1 MSVARRT
8 VGGLH
13 HPVTL
18 PVLAAIGMAV
28 SVATFLLVHHVIRS
42 GWETHV
48 TRTAEQYH
56 QALKE
61 RLDAQNLF
69 LHALAGRFSGAPPAI
84 QADFSA
90 AVARLRPFSP
100 ALESVAWLRGPV
112 IAFLDPASPTPPG
125 LDSIRPGNGLNA
137 TPSLTQ
143 AVERACAENRI
154 VSVPA
159 GALSDPPHYAVLMPV
174 SQAAGPADGGH
185 ACAAF
190 DGVLLAL
197 FNIGRLLDDALDTQ
211 PPLNADLY
219 LVETRGNGTLTRLA
233 VRPAPRRHEGFIP
246 VDDGILAAALPTAL
260 PLAAGSGTW
269 QMVLLPQAAPLFG
282 DGFGVAWSVLAGGV
296 LLTGVMLAY
305 LYREARARIMLQTE
319 ARARAAMARML
330 RESEERFR
338 LALRHSKVS
347 VFSQDRRLRY
357 IWIYNPQ
364 IAVAPGRFL
373 SRTDAD
379 LFTDDTAA
387 VMEAIKQEVMDSGI
401 GMRREVT
408 AVPRDPDTGTSGAGH
423 VFDLVVEPLRDGS
436 TTIVGV
442 ICAAVDVTEAALLRD
457 ALADA
462 HAEAQR
468 ANQAKTRFLAA
479 ASHDLR
485 QPFQAMSLFHH
496 ILMARL
502 DDPTLRDVAA
512 KLGEAMTAGSALLNA
527 LLDTS
532 ALEAG
537 TIKPRLEDFPFQA
550 VALRLGTEIA
560 GQAASKGLTLRTAAT
575 SALVRSDPVLLERLL
590 RNLLL
595 NALRYTRTGR
605 ILLGCR
611 RRGDRL
617 LVQVGDTGPGI
628 PAAQLERIFDDFFR
642 GDSGTEDGGNGLGL
656 GLATVRRMALLLD
669 HPVSVRSVEGHG
681 TLFSVS
687 IPLAPAHL
695 RNRVAAMQ

>member
-1 MSVARRT
+1 MPVARRT
-8 VGGLH
+8 IGGLH
-13 HPVTL
+13 RPITL
-18 PVLAAIGMAV
+18 PVLAIIGVAV
-28 SVATFLLVHHVIRS
+28 SVATFLVVQHIIRS
-42 GWETHV
+42 GKEVHF

-61 RLDAQNLF
+61 RLDTQNLF
-69 LHALAGRFSGAPPAI
+69 LHALAGRFSGAPPET
-84 QADFSA
+84 QADFST
-90 AVARLRPFSP
+90 AVAQLRPFSP
-100 ALESVAWLRGPV
+100 ALESVGWLQGAG
-112 IAFLDPASPTPPG
+112 IAFLDPAAPAPPG
-125 LDSIRPGNGLNA
+125 LDGIRPGNGLDA
-137 TPSLTQ
+137 YPALAQT
-143 AVERACAENRI
+143 AERACAGNRI
-154 VSVPA
+154 VTAPA
-159 GALSDPPHYAVLMPV
+159 GALSVPPHYTVLMPV
-174 SQAAGPADGGH
+174 SQTTGGAADGGYAGGH
-185 ACAAF
+185 PCAAF
-190 DGVLLAL
+190 DGVLLA
-197 FNIGRLLDDALDTQ
+197 FFEIGRLLDDALNTL

-219 LVETRGNGTLTRLA
+219 LVEEQDDGALVQLA
-233 VRPAPRRHEGFIP
+233 VHPAPRRHAVFALA
-246 VDDGILAAALPTAL
+246 DDGALPTAL

-269 QMVLLPQAAPLFG
+269 QMVLLPQPAPLFG
-282 DGFGVAWSVLAGGV
+282 DGFGMAWSLLGGGL
-296 LLTGVMLAY
+296 LLTAIMWAY
-305 LYREARARIMLQTE
+305 LYREARAQIMLQTE

-364 IAVAPGRFL
+364 IAVPPSRFL
-373 SRTDAD
+373 GRTEAD

-387 VMEAIKQEVMDSGI
+387 VLESIKQEVMDTGI
-401 GMRREVT
+401 GIRREVT
-408 AVPRDPDTGTSGAGH
+408 AIPRDPDTGEPGAEH

-436 TTIVGV
+436 TITGV

-496 ILMARL
+496 TLMARL
-502 DDPTLRDVAA
+502 DDPTLRDIAT
-512 KLGEAMTAGSALLNA
+512 KLGDAMTAGSALLNA

-537 TIKPRLEDFPFQA
+537 TVKPRLEVFPFQT

-560 GQAASKGLTLRTAAT
+560 GQAVGKGLSLRTVAT

-590 RNLLL
+590 RNLLV

-617 LVQVGDTGPGI
+617 LVQVWDTGPGI
-628 PAAQLERIFDDFFR
+628 PAAQQERIFDDFFR
-642 GDSGTEDGGNGLGL
+642 GDSGTEDGAHGLGL

-669 HPVSVRSVEGHG
+669 HPVSVRSVEGRG
-681 TLFSVS
+681 TVFSVS
-687 IPLAPAHL
+687 VPMVAAPL
-695 RNRVAAMQ
+695 RNSVAAMQ